1 MSKVSQRQA
10 VFAAVCNVMGEH
22 GVHFREGMIVKDVI
36 TKDMRAEVNA
46 ALCKGFRDGSIE
58 LGTAYETDA
67 ELKEYTSGLISNWLR
82 KDPNMNGGTKYVP
95 ANPGSRV
102 SDPQLKALKALLAQT
117 TEDSDKAEIEG
128 FIATRIAEL
137 GASKAKVKPIDYSAL
152 PAELRERFGK

>member
-1 MSKVSQRQA
+1 
-10 VFAAVCNVMGEH
+10 
-22 GVHFREGMIVKDVI
+22 MIVKDHI
-36 TKDMRAEVNA
+36 TKEMRAEVNTF
-46 ALCKGFRDGSIE
+46 LCKGFRDGQIE

-117 TEDSDKAEIEG
+117 IDGDDKAEIEG
-128 FIATRIAEL
+128 FIATRVAEL
-137 GASKAKVKPIDYSAL
+137 GASKAKVKVVDYSAL